1 MRLSRHKEE
10 PHSMDRWGSAC
21 ACALLET
28 ECCCDTGMLLEN
40 DIAAV
45 SVLVD
50 DPLAL
55 YGYLTEAMLVLN
67 KHEECA
73 AASSRPPRQSAERA
87 PLVCGGD
94 WQALATQGDLS

>member
-1 MRLSRHKEE
+1 
-10 PHSMDRWGSAC
+10 
-21 ACALLET
+21 
-28 ECCCDTGMLLEN
+28 MLLEN

-73 AASSRPPRQSAERA
+73 ASSSRPPRQSAERA
-87 PLVCGGD
+87 PLVCVVEIGKR
-94 WQALATQGDLS
+94 WPPKETCLSRYAVFHSSIQ